1 MLALTSRRLRRT
13 AQRVF
18 GWQRL
23 RPAQLDAMKGVM
35 KGRDVLAVMPTG
47 AGKSAVYQVPAVL
60 LGGPVV
66 VVSPLIALQRD
77 QMQSLLD
84 SGGLR
89 AAAINSAQK
98 RSDNETAWARIS
110 ASSVDVV
117 FLAPE
122 QLAKPDVA
130 ERLAAV
136 RPRLLVVDE
145 AHCVSS
151 WGHDFR
157 PDYLRLRH
165 ARERLGNPPVLAL
178 TANAAAPVRRD
189 IAERLGMTDPLEV
202 VSGFDRP
209 NIHLDVT
216 AFQEEAAK
224 ERFVVERAAVEEKP
238 GIVYA
243 ATRRAADKYAKEL
256 AELGLAAASYHAGRP
271 AAERGETQDR
281 FRDGEL
287 DVVVA
292 TSAFG
297 MGIDKADVRFVL
309 HASVPGSLD
318 AYYQEIGRAGRDG
331 APARA
336 ILAYR
341 SKDLG
346 LQRYF
351 AAGSPDADA
360 LRRVAERLRAEGA
373 AMGATRLREACDLSA
388 TGLSAVLNLLEETG
402 AVTTGR
408 NGTRWTGLT
417 DDEKGG
423 TPAGTAKSTAE
434 DDVEAVVQRALAV
447 DATHRK
453 LEQSRVDMMRGY
465 AETSDCRRR
474 FLLGYFGETVPVPCG
489 ACGNCSGPAPG
500 AGHDLREERGGA
512 GRRRSRG
519 EGRTTAAGVPADTR
533 RSARLRLRGG
543 AAPRSAAD
551 GPGTG
556 ASSAGRPAAT
566 AAPAHPYLPGVR
578 VRHGQ
583 WGEGEV
589 MSEGDGK
596 VTVLFSTVGYRTL
609 SLAVVTDRHLLDTM
623 P

>member
-1 MLALTSRRLRRT
+1 MLALTSRRLRGT
-13 AQRVF
+13 ARRVF
-18 GWQRL
+18 GWQQL
-23 RPAQLDAMKGVM
+23 RPAQLSAMRAVM

-77 QMQSLLD
+77 QMQSLLG
-84 SGGLR
+84 SGVLR
-89 AAAINSAQK
+89 TAAINSAQR

-122 QLAKPDVA
+122 QLAKPDVTD
-130 ERLAAV
+130 RLAAV

-189 IAERLGMTDPLEV
+189 IAERLAMTDPVEIV
-202 VSGFDRP
+202 AGFDRP

-216 AFQEEAAK
+216 AFQDAAAK
-224 ERFVVERAAVEEKP
+224 ERFVLERTAVEEKP
-238 GIVYA
+238 GILYA
-243 ATRRAADKYAKEL
+243 GTRKAADSYAEQL
-256 AELGLAAASYHAGRP
+256 SDLGLAAASYHAGLS
-271 AAERGETQDR
+271 AAERRQAQDR
-281 FRDGEL
+281 FSSGEL

-297 MGIDKADVRFVL
+297 MGIDKANVRFVL

-341 SKDLG
+341 TQDLG
-346 LQRYF
+346 LQRFF
-351 AAGSPDADA
+351 ATGAPDADA
-360 LRRVAERLRAEGA
+360 LRRVAELLRGEAAAVSATRLRAECEL
-373 AMGATRLREACDLSA
+373 GATA
-388 TGLSAVLNLLEETG
+388 LSAVLNLLEETG
-402 AVTTGR
+402 AVRTGR
-408 NGTRWTGLT
+408 DGSRFIGVVGA
-417 DDEKGG
+417 DGASAD
-423 TPAGTAKSTAE
+423 
-434 DDVEAVVQRALAV
+434 DDVDAVVRSALAV
-447 DATHRK
+447 HATHLK
-453 LEQSRVDMMRGY
+453 LERSRVDMMRGY
-465 AETSDCRRR
+465 AETTDCRRR
-474 FLLGYFGETVPVPCG
+474 FLLGYFGDSGPVPCG
-489 ACGNCSGPAPG
+489 ACDNCTGPVTKPHTSG
-500 AGHDLREERGGA
+500 LRRV
-512 GRRRSRG
+512 RS
-519 EGRTTAAGVPADTR
+519 VN
-533 RSARLRLRGG
+533 
-543 AAPRSAAD
+543 
-551 GPGTG
+551 
-556 ASSAGRPAAT
+556 AGRPDKAAVRPRWWPRAGARSDAT
-566 AAPAHPYLPGVR
+566 AGAVRAAETVARPATDDHAYLPGVR
-578 VRHGQ
+578 VSHDQ
-583 WGEGEV
+583 WGRGEV

-596 VTVLFSTVGYRTL
+596 LTILFESVGYRTL
-609 SLAVVTDRHLLDTM
+609 SLAVVTDKQLLVALPDA
-623 P
+623 PR

>member
-1 MLALTSRRLRRT
+1 MFALTSRRLRGT
-13 AQRVF
+13 ARRVF
-18 GWQRL
+18 GWQHL
-23 RPAQLDAMKGVM
+23 RPAQLSAMKAVM

-77 QMQSLLD
+77 QMQSLLG
-84 SGGLR
+84 SGALR
-89 AAAINSAQK
+89 TAAINSAQR

-122 QLAKPDVA
+122 QLAKPDVTD
-130 ERLAAV
+130 RLAAV

-189 IAERLGMTDPLEV
+189 IAERLGMNDPVEIV
-202 VSGFDRP
+202 AGFDRP
-209 NIHLDVT
+209 NIRLDVS
-216 AFQEEAAK
+216 AFQDAAAK
-224 ERFVVERAAVEEKP
+224 ERFVLERTAVEEKP
-238 GIVYA
+238 GILYA
-243 ATRRAADKYAKEL
+243 GTRKAADSYAEQL
-256 AELGLAAASYHAGRP
+256 SDLGLSAASYHAGLS
-271 AAERGETQDR
+271 AAERRRAQDR
-281 FRDGEL
+281 FSSGEL

-297 MGIDKADVRFVL
+297 MGIDKANVRFVL

-341 SKDLG
+341 PQDLG
-346 LQRYF
+346 LQRFF
-351 AAGSPDADA
+351 AAGAPDADA
-360 LRRVAERLRAEGA
+360 LRRVAELLRGEAAAVSATRLRAECEL
-373 AMGATRLREACDLSA
+373 GATA
-388 TGLSAVLNLLEETG
+388 LSAVLNLLEETG
-402 AVTTGR
+402 AVRTGR
-408 NGTRWTGLT
+408 DGSRFIGASA
-417 DDEKGG
+417 D
-423 TPAGTAKSTAE
+423 
-434 DDVEAVVQRALAV
+434 DDVDAVVQSALAV
-447 DATHRK
+447 HATHLK

-465 AETSDCRRR
+465 AETTDCRRR
-474 FLLGYFGETVPVPCG
+474 FLLGYFGDSVPVPCG
-489 ACGNCSGPAPG
+489 ACDNCTGPV
-500 AGHDLREERGGA
+500 
-512 GRRRSRG
+512 
-519 EGRTTAAGVPADTR
+519 TKPA
-533 RSARLRLRGG
+533 SRLRRERSG
-543 AAPRSAAD
+543 A
-551 GPGTG
+551 
-556 ASSAGRPAAT
+556 AGRPDKAT
-566 AAPAHPYLPGVR
+566 ARQRRWTRAGARPDATAGAVRAAETVARPATDDHAYLPGVR
-578 VRHGQ
+578 VTHDQ
-583 WGEGEV
+583 WGRGEV

-596 VTVLFSTVGYRTL
+596 ITILFESVGYRTL
-609 SLAVVTDRHLLDTM
+609 SLAVVTDKQLLVALPDA
-623 P
+623 PR

>member
-1 MLALTSRRLRRT
+1 MFALTSRRLRGT
-13 AQRVF
+13 ARRVF
-18 GWQRL
+18 GWQHL
-23 RPAQLDAMKGVM
+23 RPAQLSAMKAVM
-35 KGRDVLAVMPTG
+35 KGCDVLAVMPTG

-77 QMQSLLD
+77 QMQSLLG
-84 SGGLR
+84 SGVLR
-89 AAAINSAQK
+89 TAAVNSAQRK
-98 RSDNETAWARIS
+98 SDNETSWARIS

-122 QLAKPDVA
+122 QLAKPEVTD
-130 ERLAAV
+130 RLAAV

-189 IAERLGMTDPLEV
+189 IAERLGMNEPVEIV
-202 VSGFDRP
+202 AGFDRP
-209 NIHLDVT
+209 NIRLEVA
-216 AFQEEAAK
+216 AFQDAAAK

-238 GIVYA
+238 GILYA
-243 ATRRAADKYAKEL
+243 GTRKAADNYAEQL
-256 AELGLAAASYHAGRP
+256 SELGLAAASYHAGLS
-271 AAERGETQDR
+271 AAERQEAQDR
-281 FRDGEL
+281 FSSGEL

-341 SKDLG
+341 SQDLG
-346 LQRYF
+346 LQRFF
-351 AAGSPDADA
+351 ATGAPDADA
-360 LRRVAERLRAEGA
+360 LRRVAEFLRGEGDAVSATRLRAECGI
-373 AMGATRLREACDLSA
+373 GATA
-388 TGLSAVLNLLEETG
+388 LSAVLNLLEETG
-402 AVTTGR
+402 AVRTGR
-408 NGTRWTGLT
+408 KGSRYVGT
-417 DDEKGG
+417 DD
-423 TPAGTAKSTAE
+423 
-434 DDVEAVVQRALAV
+434 DVDAVVRSALAV
-447 DATHRK
+447 HATHVK
-453 LEQSRVDMMRGY
+453 LERSRVDMMRGY
-465 AETSDCRRR
+465 AEATDCRRR
-474 FLLGYFGETVPVPCG
+474 FLLGYFGDAGPVPCG
-489 ACGNCSGPAPG
+489 GCDNCTGPAP
-500 AGHDLREERGGA
+500 E
-512 GRRRSRG
+512 
-519 EGRTTAAGVPADTR
+519 
-533 RSARLRLRGG
+533 RSA
-543 AAPRSAAD
+543 D
-551 GPGTG
+551 
-556 ASSAGRPAAT
+556 AGRPGK
-566 AAPAHPYLPGVR
+566 APARQRRWTRTGGRPATPAEAVRPTKPDAPDHAYLPGVR
-578 VRHGQ
+578 VSHDQ

-596 VTVLFSTVGYRTL
+596 ITILFESVGYRTL
-609 SLAVVTDRHLLDTM
+609 SLAVVTDKQLLVAL

>member
-1 MLALTSRRLRRT
+1 MLTLTSRRLRGT
-13 AQRVF
+13 ARRVF
-18 GWQRL
+18 GWQHL
-23 RPAQLDAMKGVM
+23 RPAQLSAMKAVM

-77 QMQSLLD
+77 QMQSLLG
-84 SGGLR
+84 SGALR
-89 AAAINSAQK
+89 TAAVNSAQRK
-98 RSDNETAWARIS
+98 SDNETSWARIS

-122 QLAKPDVA
+122 QLAKPDVTD
-130 ERLAAV
+130 RLAAV

-189 IAERLGMTDPLEV
+189 IAERLGMTDPVEIV
-202 VSGFDRP
+202 AGFDRP
-209 NIHLDVT
+209 NIRLEVS
-216 AFQEEAAK
+216 AFQDAAAK

-238 GIVYA
+238 GILYA
-243 ATRRAADKYAKEL
+243 GTRKAADSYAEQL
-256 AELGLAAASYHAGRP
+256 SDLGLAAASYHAGLS
-271 AAERGETQDR
+271 AAERRQAQDR
-281 FRDGEL
+281 FSSGEL

-297 MGIDKADVRFVL
+297 MGIDKANVRFVL

-341 SKDLG
+341 TQDLG
-346 LQRYF
+346 LQRFF
-351 AAGSPDADA
+351 AAGAPDADA
-360 LRRVAERLRAEGA
+360 LRRVTERLRGDEGA
-373 AMGATRLREACDLSA
+373 VSATRLRADCELGA
-388 TGLSAVLNLLEETG
+388 TALSAVLNLLEEAGAVRTGRDGSRFTG
-402 AVTTGR
+402 ADGA
-408 NGTRWTGLT
+408 
-417 DDEKGG
+417 DAD
-423 TPAGTAKSTAE
+423 
-434 DDVEAVVQRALAV
+434 DDVDAIVQSALAV
-447 DATHRK
+447 HATHRK
-453 LEQSRVDMMRGY
+453 LEQSRIDMMRGY
-465 AETSDCRRR
+465 SETTDCRRQ
-474 FLLGYFGETVPVPCG
+474 FLLGYFGDSAPVPCG
-489 ACGNCSGPAPG
+489 ACDNCTDPATKPARGPKRERSGD
-500 AGHDLREERGGA
+500 AGQPPKA
-512 GRRRSRG
+512 AARRRRWTRTGARADASAG
-519 EGRTTAAGVPADTR
+519 AVRTTESVAGPTTDNHT
-533 RSARLRLRGG
+533 
-543 AAPRSAAD
+543 
-551 GPGTG
+551 
-556 ASSAGRPAAT
+556 
-566 AAPAHPYLPGVR
+566 YLPGVR
-578 VRHGQ
+578 VSHDQ

-596 VTVLFSTVGYRTL
+596 LTILFESVGYRTL
-609 SLAVVTDRHLLDTM
+609 SLAVVTDRQLLVALPDT
-623 P
+623 PR

>member
-1 MLALTSRRLRRT
+1 MLALTSRRLRGIAR
-13 AQRVF
+13 RVF
-18 GWQRL
+18 GWQQL
-23 RPAQLDAMKGVM
+23 RPAQLTAMKAVM

-77 QMQSLLD
+77 QMQSLLG
-84 SGGLR
+84 SGALR
-89 AAAINSAQK
+89 AAVINSAQR
-98 RSDNETAWARIS
+98 RSDNETEWARIS

-122 QLAKPDVA
+122 QLAKPDVTD
-130 ERLAAV
+130 RLGAV

-189 IAERLGMTDPLEV
+189 IAERLGMDDPVEIV
-202 VSGFDRP
+202 AGFDRP

-216 AFQEEAAK
+216 TFQDAAAK

-243 ATRRAADKYAKEL
+243 GTRRAADSYAEQL
-256 AELGLAAASYHAGRP
+256 SDLGLSAASYHAGRS
-271 AAERGETQDR
+271 ATERSRTQDR
-281 FRDGEL
+281 FSSGEL

-297 MGIDKADVRFVL
+297 MGIDKANVRFVL

-341 SKDLG
+341 PQDLG
-346 LQRYF
+346 LQRFF
-351 AAGSPDADA
+351 AAGAPDADA
-360 LRRVAERLRAEGA
+360 LRRVVERLRAEKGA
-373 AMGATRLREACDLSA
+373 VGATRLRADCALGPTA
-388 TGLSAVLNLLEETG
+388 LSAVLNLLEEAGAVRTGRDGSRFTG
-402 AVTTGR
+402 ATGAD
-408 NGTRWTGLT
+408 GASA
-417 DDEKGG
+417 DDEVD
-423 TPAGTAKSTAE
+423 A
-434 DDVEAVVQRALAV
+434 AVQSALAV
-447 DATHRK
+447 HATHRK

-465 AETSDCRRR
+465 AETTDCRRR
-474 FLLGYFGETVPVPCG
+474 FLLGYFGESVPVPCG
-489 ACGNCSGPAPG
+489 ACGICAGPAAEPATG
-500 AGHDLREERGGA
+500 PRRERSEEA
-512 GRRRSRG
+512 GRPHKAATRRRRWTRARG
-519 EGRTTAAGVPADTR
+519 EGPAAAVR
-533 RSARLRLRGG
+533 
-543 AAPRSAAD
+543 AAETVA
-551 GPGTG
+551 
-556 ASSAGRPAAT
+556 RPAADD
-566 AAPAHPYLPGVR
+566 HPYLPGVS
-578 VRHGQ
+578 VRHDRWGQ
-583 WGEGEV
+583 GEV

-596 VTVLFSTVGYRTL
+596 LTILFESVGYRTL
-609 SLAVVTDRHLLDTM
+609 SLAVVTDKRLLAPVPDSLH
-623 P
+623 

>member
-1 MLALTSRRLRRT
+1 MFARTSRRLRGT
-13 AQRVF
+13 ARRVF
-18 GWQRL
+18 GWQHL
-23 RPAQLDAMKGVM
+23 RPAQLAAMKAVM

-77 QMQSLLD
+77 QMQSLLG
-84 SGGLR
+84 SGALR
-89 AAAINSAQK
+89 TAAINSAQ
-98 RSDNETAWARIS
+98 RQSDNETAWARIS

-122 QLAKPDVA
+122 QLAKPDVTD
-130 ERLAAV
+130 RLAAV

-189 IAERLGMTDPLEV
+189 IAERLGMDDPVEIV
-202 VSGFDRP
+202 AGFDRP
-209 NIHLDVT
+209 NIHLDVST
-216 AFQEEAAK
+216 FQDGAAK

-243 ATRRAADKYAKEL
+243 GTRRAADSYAAQL
-256 AELGLAAASYHAGRP
+256 SGLGLSAASYHAGRS
-271 AAERGETQDR
+271 AAERGRTQDR
-281 FRDGEL
+281 FSSGEL

-297 MGIDKADVRFVL
+297 MGIDKANVRFVI

-341 SKDLG
+341 PQDLG
-346 LQRYF
+346 LQRFF
-351 AAGSPDADA
+351 AAGAPDADA
-360 LRRVAERLRAEGA
+360 VRRVAKRLRGEEGA
-373 AMGATRLREACDLSA
+373 VGATRLRADCELGA
-388 TGLSAVLNLLEETG
+388 TALSAVLNLLEEAGAVRTGRDGSRFTG
-402 AVTTGR
+402 A
-408 NGTRWTGLT
+408 
-417 DDEKGG
+417 
-423 TPAGTAKSTAE
+423 AGASAD
-434 DDVEAVVQRALAV
+434 DDVDAAVQSALAV
-447 DATHRK
+447 HATHRK

-465 AETSDCRRR
+465 SETTDCRRR
-474 FLLGYFGETVPVPCG
+474 FLLGYFGESVPVPCG
-489 ACGNCSGPAPG
+489 ACGNCTATVAKPASGPRRQRSGDGRPYKAVTRQRRWIRAG
-500 AGHDLREERGGA
+500 ARAGASAGA
-512 GRRRSRG
+512 GRAA
-519 EGRTTAAGVPADTR
+519 ETTARSTADDH
-533 RSARLRLRGG
+533 A
-543 AAPRSAAD
+543 
-551 GPGTG
+551 
-556 ASSAGRPAAT
+556 
-566 AAPAHPYLPGVR
+566 YLPGVR
-578 VRHGQ
+578 VRHDQ
-583 WGEGEV
+583 WGRGEV

-596 VTVLFSTVGYRTL
+596 ITILFESVGYRTL
-609 SLAVVTDRHLLDTM
+609 SLAVVTDRQLLATLPDS
-623 P
+623 PR

>member
-1 MLALTSRRLRRT
+1 MFALTSRRLRGIAR
-13 AQRVF
+13 RVF
-18 GWQRL
+18 GWQQL
-23 RPAQLDAMKGVM
+23 RPAQLSAMRAVM

-77 QMQSLLD
+77 QMQSLLG
-84 SGGLR
+84 SGALR
-89 AAAINSAQK
+89 AAAINSAQR

-122 QLAKPDVA
+122 QLAKPDVTD
-130 ERLAAV
+130 RLAAV

-189 IAERLGMTDPLEV
+189 IAERLGMNDPVEIV
-202 VSGFDRP
+202 AGFDRP
-209 NIHLDVT
+209 NIHLDVST
-216 AFQEEAAK
+216 FQDGAAK

-243 ATRRAADKYAKEL
+243 GTRRAADSI
-256 AELGLAAASYHAGRP
+256 AEQLSDLGLSAASYHAGRP
-271 AAERGETQDR
+271 AAERGRTQDR
-281 FRDGEL
+281 FSSGEI

-297 MGIDKADVRFVL
+297 MGIDKANVRFVL

-341 SKDLG
+341 PQDLG
-346 LQRYF
+346 LQRFF
-351 AAGSPDADA
+351 AAGAPDADA
-360 LRRVAERLRAEGA
+360 LRRVAGRLRGEEGA
-373 AMGATRLREACDLSA
+373 VGATRLRADCDLGA
-388 TGLSAVLNLLEETG
+388 TALSAVLNLLEEAGAVRTGRDGSRFTG
-402 AVTTGR
+402 A
-408 NGTRWTGLT
+408 
-417 DDEKGG
+417 
-423 TPAGTAKSTAE
+423 AGTVGASAD
-434 DDVEAVVQRALAV
+434 DDVDAAVQSALAV
-447 DATHRK
+447 HATHRK

-465 AETSDCRRR
+465 AETTDCRRR
-474 FLLGYFGETVPVPCG
+474 FLLGYFGESVPVPCG
-489 ACGNCSGPAPG
+489 ACGNCTGPVAEFAAWPR
-500 AGHDLREERGGA
+500 RE
-512 GRRRSRG
+512 RS
-519 EGRTTAAGVPADTR
+519 ET
-533 RSARLRLRGG
+533 
-543 AAPRSAAD
+543 
-551 GPGTG
+551 
-556 ASSAGRPAAT
+556 AGRPDKAAT
-566 AAPAHPYLPGVR
+566 RQRRWSRAGARAGGSAGAVRAVETVARPAADDHPYLPGVL
-578 VRHGQ
+578 VRHDRWGQ
-583 WGEGEV
+583 GEV

-596 VTVLFSTVGYRTL
+596 ITILFESVGYRTL
-609 SLAVVTDRHLLDTM
+609 SLAVVTDKQLLAAL
-623 P
+623 PESPR

>member
-1 MLALTSRRLRRT
+1 MFALTSRRLRGT
-13 AQRVF
+13 ARRVF
-18 GWQRL
+18 GWQHL
-23 RPAQLDAMKGVM
+23 RPAQLSAMKAVM
-35 KGRDVLAVMPTG
+35 KGHDVLAVMPTG

-77 QMQSLLD
+77 QMQSLLG
-84 SGGLR
+84 SGVLR
-89 AAAINSAQK
+89 TAAVNSAQRK
-98 RSDNETAWARIS
+98 SDNESSWARIS

-122 QLAKPDVA
+122 QLAKPEVTD
-130 ERLAAV
+130 RLAAV

-189 IAERLGMTDPLEV
+189 IAERLGMNDPVEIV
-202 VSGFDRP
+202 AGFDRP
-209 NIHLDVT
+209 NIRLEVA
-216 AFQEEAAK
+216 AFQDAAAK

-238 GIVYA
+238 GILYA
-243 ATRRAADKYAKEL
+243 GTRKAADNYAEQL
-256 AELGLAAASYHAGRP
+256 SELGLAAASYHAGLS
-271 AAERGETQDR
+271 AAERQEAQDR
-281 FRDGEL
+281 FSSGEL

-341 SKDLG
+341 SQDLG
-346 LQRYF
+346 LQRFF
-351 AAGSPDADA
+351 ATGAPDADA
-360 LRRVAERLRAEGA
+360 LRRVAEFLRGEGDAVSATRLRAECGI
-373 AMGATRLREACDLSA
+373 GATA
-388 TGLSAVLNLLEETG
+388 LSAVLNLLEETG
-402 AVTTGR
+402 AVRTGR
-408 NGTRWTGLT
+408 KGSRYVGT
-417 DDEKGG
+417 DD
-423 TPAGTAKSTAE
+423 
-434 DDVEAVVQRALAV
+434 DVDAVVRSALAV
-447 DATHRK
+447 HATHVK
-453 LEQSRVDMMRGY
+453 LERSRVDMMRGY
-465 AETSDCRRR
+465 AEATDCRRR
-474 FLLGYFGETVPVPCG
+474 FLLGYFGDAGPVPCG
-489 ACGNCSGPAPG
+489 GCDNCTGPAP
-500 AGHDLREERGGA
+500 ERPGDTDRPDKA
-512 GRRRSRG
+512 PARQRRW
-519 EGRTTAAGVPADTR
+519 TR
-533 RSARLRLRGG
+533 
-543 AAPRSAAD
+543 
-551 GPGTG
+551 TG
-556 ASSAGRPAAT
+556 ARAATPAEAVRPAKPD
-566 AAPAHPYLPGVR
+566 APDHAYLPGVR
-578 VRHGQ
+578 VSHDQ

-596 VTVLFSTVGYRTL
+596 ITILFESVGYRTL
-609 SLAVVTDRHLLDTM
+609 SLAVVTDKQLLVAL

>member
-1 MLALTSRRLRRT
+1 MFALTSRRLRGT
-13 AQRVF
+13 ARRVF
-18 GWQRL
+18 GWQHL
-23 RPAQLDAMKGVM
+23 RPAQLSAMKAVM

-77 QMQSLLD
+77 QMQSLLG
-84 SGGLR
+84 SGALR
-89 AAAINSAQK
+89 TAAINSAQR

-122 QLAKPDVA
+122 QLAKTDVTD
-130 ERLAAV
+130 RLAAV

-189 IAERLGMTDPLEV
+189 IAERLGMNDPVEIV
-202 VSGFDRP
+202 AGFDRP
-209 NIHLDVT
+209 NIHLDVRT
-216 AFQEEAAK
+216 FQDAAAK
-224 ERFVVERAAVEEKP
+224 ERFVVERTAVEEKP
-238 GIVYA
+238 GILYA
-243 ATRRAADKYAKEL
+243 GTRKTADSYAEQL
-256 AELGLAAASYHAGRP
+256 SDLGLAAASYHAGLS
-271 AAERGETQDR
+271 AAERRQAQDR
-281 FRDGEL
+281 FSSGEL

-297 MGIDKADVRFVL
+297 MGIDKANVRFVL

-341 SKDLG
+341 PQDLG
-346 LQRYF
+346 LQRFF
-351 AAGSPDADA
+351 AAGAPDADA
-360 LRRVAERLRAEGA
+360 LRRVAERLRGDAGA
-373 AMGATRLREACDLSA
+373 VSATRLRADCELGA
-388 TGLSAVLNLLEETG
+388 TALSAVLNLLEEAG
-402 AVTTGR
+402 AVRTGR
-408 NGTRWTGLT
+408 DGSRFIGASA
-417 DDEKGG
+417 D
-423 TPAGTAKSTAE
+423 
-434 DDVEAVVQRALAV
+434 DDVDAVVQSALAV
-447 DATHRK
+447 HATHLK

-465 AETSDCRRR
+465 AETTDCRRR
-474 FLLGYFGETVPVPCG
+474 FLLGYFGDSVPVPCG
-489 ACGNCSGPAPG
+489 ACDNCTGPVTKPASG
-500 AGHDLREERGGA
+500 LRRER
-512 GRRRSRG
+512 SG
-519 EGRTTAAGVPADTR
+519 EGGRPNKATARQRRWTRAGA
-533 RSARLRLRGG
+533 RSNVT
-543 AAPRSAAD
+543 
-551 GPGTG
+551 TG
-556 ASSAGRPAAT
+556 AVRAAEPVASRAT
-566 AAPAHPYLPGVR
+566 DDHAYLPGVR
-578 VRHGQ
+578 VSHGQ
-583 WGEGEV
+583 WGQGEV

-596 VTVLFSTVGYRTL
+596 ITILFESVGYRTL
-609 SLAVVTDRHLLDTM
+609 SLAVVTDKQLLVALPDT
-623 P
+623 PR

>member
-1 MLALTSRRLRRT
+1 MFALTSRRLRGVAR
-13 AQRVF
+13 RVF
-18 GWQRL
+18 GWQQL
-23 RPAQLDAMKGVM
+23 RPAQLAAMKAVM

-77 QMQSLLD
+77 QMQSLLG
-84 SGGLR
+84 SGALR
-89 AAAINSAQK
+89 AAAINSAQR

-122 QLAKPDVA
+122 QLAKPDVTD
-130 ERLAAV
+130 RLAAV

-189 IAERLGMTDPLEV
+189 IAERLGMNDPVETV
-202 VSGFDRP
+202 AGFDRP
-209 NIHLDVT
+209 NIHLDVST
-216 AFQEEAAK
+216 FQDGAAK

-243 ATRRAADKYAKEL
+243 GTRRAADSYAEQL
-256 AELGLAAASYHAGRP
+256 SDLGLSAASYHAGRS
-271 AAERGETQDR
+271 AAERGRTQDR
-281 FRDGEL
+281 FSSGEL

-297 MGIDKADVRFVL
+297 MGIDKANVRFVL

-341 SKDLG
+341 PQDLG
-346 LQRYF
+346 LQRFF
-351 AAGSPDADA
+351 AAGAPDADA
-360 LRRVAERLRAEGA
+360 LRRVAERLRGEEGA
-373 AMGATRLREACDLSA
+373 VGATRLRADCGLGA
-388 TGLSAVLNLLEETG
+388 TALSAVLNLLEEAGAVRGGRDGSRFTG
-402 AVTTGR
+402 A
-408 NGTRWTGLT
+408 
-417 DDEKGG
+417 
-423 TPAGTAKSTAE
+423 AGTDGASAE
-434 DDVEAVVQRALAV
+434 DDVDAAVQSALAV
-447 DATHRK
+447 HATHRK

-465 AETSDCRRR
+465 AETTDCRRR
-474 FLLGYFGETVPVPCG
+474 FLLGYFGESVPVPCG
-489 ACGNCSGPAPG
+489 ACGTCTGPVAGPATG
-500 AGHDLREERGGA
+500 RLRRERSEDA
-512 GRRRSRG
+512 GRPYGAVARRRRWSR
-519 EGRTTAAGVPADTR
+519 AGAR
-533 RSARLRLRGG
+533 AGASAG
-543 AAPRSAAD
+543 AVRAPEAVAPSAAD
-551 GPGTG
+551 G
-556 ASSAGRPAAT
+556 
-566 AAPAHPYLPGVR
+566 HPYLPGVG
-578 VRHGQ
+578 VRHDQ
-583 WGEGEV
+583 WGQGEV
-589 MSEGDGK
+589 MSEGDGRI
-596 VTVLFSTVGYRTL
+596 TVLFESVGYRTL
-609 SLAVVTDRHLLDTM
+609 SLAVVTDKQLLATLPDA
-623 P
+623 PR

>member
-1 MLALTSRRLRRT
+1 MFALTSRRLRGT
-13 AQRVF
+13 ARRVF
-18 GWQRL
+18 GWQHL
-23 RPAQLDAMKGVM
+23 RPAQLSAMKAVM
-35 KGRDVLAVMPTG
+35 KGHDVLAVMPTG

-77 QMQSLLD
+77 QMQSLLG
-84 SGGLR
+84 SGALR
-89 AAAINSAQK
+89 TAAVNSAQRK
-98 RSDNETAWARIS
+98 SDNESSWARIS

-122 QLAKPDVA
+122 QLAKPEVTD
-130 ERLAAV
+130 RLAAV

-189 IAERLGMTDPLEV
+189 IAERLGMNDPVEIV
-202 VSGFDRP
+202 AGFDRP
-209 NIHLDVT
+209 NIRLEVA
-216 AFQEEAAK
+216 AFQDAAAK

-238 GIVYA
+238 GILYA
-243 ATRRAADKYAKEL
+243 GTRKAADNYAEQL
-256 AELGLAAASYHAGRP
+256 SELGLAAASYHAGLS
-271 AAERGETQDR
+271 AAERQEAQDR
-281 FRDGEL
+281 FSSGEL

-341 SKDLG
+341 SQDLG
-346 LQRYF
+346 LQRFF
-351 AAGSPDADA
+351 ATGAPDADA
-360 LRRVAERLRAEGA
+360 LRRVAEFLRGEGDAVSATRLRAECGI
-373 AMGATRLREACDLSA
+373 GATA
-388 TGLSAVLNLLEETG
+388 LSAVLNLLEETG
-402 AVTTGR
+402 AVRTGR
-408 NGTRWTGLT
+408 KGSRYVGT
-417 DDEKGG
+417 DD
-423 TPAGTAKSTAE
+423 
-434 DDVEAVVQRALAV
+434 DVDAVVRSALAV
-447 DATHRK
+447 HATHVK
-453 LEQSRVDMMRGY
+453 LERSRVDMMRGY
-465 AETSDCRRR
+465 AEATDCRRR
-474 FLLGYFGETVPVPCG
+474 FLLGYFGDAGPVPCG
-489 ACGNCSGPAPG
+489 GCDNCTGPVPERPGDTDRPDKAP
-500 AGHDLREERGGA
+500 ARQ
-512 GRRRSRG
+512 RRW
-519 EGRTTAAGVPADTR
+519 TR
-533 RSARLRLRGG
+533 
-543 AAPRSAAD
+543 
-551 GPGTG
+551 TG
-556 ASSAGRPAAT
+556 ARAATPAEAVRPAKPD
-566 AAPAHPYLPGVR
+566 APDHAYLPGVR
-578 VRHGQ
+578 VSHDQ

-596 VTVLFSTVGYRTL
+596 ITILFESVGYRTL
-609 SLAVVTDRHLLDTM
+609 SLAVVTNKQLLVAL

>member
-1 MLALTSRRLRRT
+1 MLALTSRRLRGT
-13 AQRVF
+13 ARRVF
-18 GWQRL
+18 GWQQL
-23 RPAQLDAMKGVM
+23 RPAQLSAMKAVM

-77 QMQSLLD
+77 QMQSLLG
-84 SGGLR
+84 SGALR
-89 AAAINSAQK
+89 AAAINSAQR

-122 QLAKPDVA
+122 QLAKPEVTD
-130 ERLAAV
+130 RLAAV
-136 RPRLLVVDE
+136 RPKLLVVDE

-157 PDYLRLRH
+157 PDYLRLRQ

-189 IAERLGMTDPLEV
+189 IAERLGMHDPVETV
-202 VSGFDRP
+202 AGFDRP
-209 NIHLDVT
+209 NIDLDVST
-216 AFQEEAAK
+216 FQDAAAK

-243 ATRRAADKYAKEL
+243 GTRRAADSYAEQL
-256 AELGLAAASYHAGRP
+256 SDLGLSAESYHAGRS
-271 AAERGETQDR
+271 AAERERIHDR
-281 FRDGEL
+281 FSSGEL
-287 DVVVA
+287 DLVVA

-341 SKDLG
+341 PQDLG
-346 LQRYF
+346 LQRFF
-351 AAGSPDADA
+351 AAGAPDADA
-360 LRRVAERLRAEGA
+360 LRRVAQRLRDEEGPV
-373 AMGATRLREACDLSA
+373 GATRLRADCDLGA
-388 TGLSAVLNLLEETG
+388 TALSAVLNLLEEAG
-402 AVTTGR
+402 AVRTGR
-408 NGTRWTGLT
+408 NGSRFTGAVRT
-417 DDEKGG
+417 DGASADDEIDA
-423 TPAGTAKSTAE
+423 TVRS
-434 DDVEAVVQRALAV
+434 ALAV
-447 DATHRK
+447 HATHRK

-465 AETSDCRRR
+465 AETTDCRRR
-474 FLLGYFGETVPVPCG
+474 FLLGYFGESVPVPCG
-489 ACGNCSGPAPG
+489 ACGNCRGPVSEFAAGPG
-500 AGHDLREERGGA
+500 RERSRTA
-512 GRRRSRG
+512 GRPHKAAARQPRWTRAG
-519 EGRTTAAGVPADTR
+519 ARADAMAAAGRTTQTVA
-533 RSARLRLRGG
+533 
-543 AAPRSAAD
+543 
-551 GPGTG
+551 
-556 ASSAGRPAAT
+556 RPAA
-566 AAPAHPYLPGVR
+566 ADHAYLPGVR
-578 VRHGQ
+578 VRHDR

-596 VTVLFSTVGYRTL
+596 ITVLFESVGYRTL
-609 SLAVVTDRHLLDTM
+609 SLAVVTDKQLLAALPDS
-623 P
+623 PP

>member
-1 MLALTSRRLRRT
+1 MFALTARRLRGT
-13 AQRVF
+13 ARRVF
-18 GWQRL
+18 GWQHL
-23 RPAQLDAMKGVM
+23 RPAQLSAMKAVM

-77 QMQSLLD
+77 QMQSLLG
-84 SGGLR
+84 SGALR
-89 AAAINSAQK
+89 TAAVNSAQRK
-98 RSDNETAWARIS
+98 SDNETAWARIS

-122 QLAKPDVA
+122 QLAKPDVTD
-130 ERLAAV
+130 RLAAV

-189 IAERLGMTDPLEV
+189 IAERLGMHDPVEIV
-202 VSGFDRP
+202 AGFDRP
-209 NIHLDVT
+209 NIRLEVSS
-216 AFQEEAAK
+216 FQDAAAK

-238 GIVYA
+238 GILYA
-243 ATRRAADKYAKEL
+243 GTRKAADSYAEQL
-256 AELGLAAASYHAGRP
+256 SDLGLAAASYHAGLS
-271 AAERGETQDR
+271 AAERRAAQDR
-281 FRDGEL
+281 FSSGEL

-341 SKDLG
+341 PQDLG
-346 LQRYF
+346 LQRFF
-351 AAGSPDADA
+351 ATGAPDAEA
-360 LRRVAERLRAEGA
+360 LRRVAEHLRGEGAAVSATRLRAECEL
-373 AMGATRLREACDLSA
+373 GATA
-388 TGLSAVLNLLEETG
+388 LSAVLNLLEETG
-402 AVTTGR
+402 AVRTGR
-408 NGTRWTGLT
+408 DGSQYVGT
-417 DDEKGG
+417 DD
-423 TPAGTAKSTAE
+423 
-434 DDVEAVVQRALAV
+434 DVDAVVRSALDAH
-447 DATHRK
+447 ATHVK
-453 LEQSRVDMMRGY
+453 LERSRVDMMRGY
-465 AETSDCRRR
+465 AEATDCRRR
-474 FLLGYFGETVPVPCG
+474 FLLGYFGDAGPVPCG
-489 ACGNCSGPAPG
+489 GCDNCTGPVNAPASGPGRERSKDTGRPG
-500 AGHDLREERGGA
+500 KATARQRRWARTGA
-512 GRRRSRG
+512 RPT
-519 EGRTTAAGVPADTR
+519 TTA
-533 RSARLRLRGG
+533 G
-543 AAPRSAAD
+543 AVRTAEPDAPDHA
-551 GPGTG
+551 
-556 ASSAGRPAAT
+556 
-566 AAPAHPYLPGVR
+566 YLPGVR
-578 VRHGQ
+578 VRHDQ
-583 WGEGEV
+583 WGQGEV

-596 VTVLFSTVGYRTL
+596 ITILFESVGYRTL
-609 SLAVVTDRHLLDTM
+609 SLAVVTDKQLLVAL

>member
-1 MLALTSRRLRRT
+1 MFVLTSRRLRGVAR
-13 AQRVF
+13 RVF

-23 RPAQLDAMKGVM
+23 RPAQLSAMKAVM

-77 QMQSLLD
+77 QMQSLLG
-84 SGGLR
+84 SGALR
-89 AAAINSAQK
+89 AAAINSAQR

-122 QLAKPDVA
+122 QLAKPDVTD
-130 ERLAAV
+130 RLAAV

-189 IAERLGMTDPLEV
+189 IAERLGMNDPVEIV
-202 VSGFDRP
+202 AGFDRP
-209 NIHLDVT
+209 NIHLDVST
-216 AFQEEAAK
+216 FQDGAAK
-224 ERFVVERAAVEEKP
+224 ERFVVERTAVEEKP

-243 ATRRAADKYAKEL
+243 GTRRAADSYAERL
-256 AELGLAAASYHAGRP
+256 RDLGLSAASYHAGLS
-271 AAERGETQDR
+271 AADRGRTQDR
-281 FRDGEL
+281 FSSGEL

-297 MGIDKADVRFVL
+297 MGIDKANVRFVL

-341 SKDLG
+341 PQDLG
-346 LQRYF
+346 LQRFF
-351 AAGSPDADA
+351 AAGAPDADA
-360 LRRVAERLRAEGA
+360 LRRVAERLRGEAGA
-373 AMGATRLREACDLSA
+373 VGATRLRADCGLDA
-388 TGLSAVLNLLEETG
+388 TALSAVLNLLEEAGAVRTGRDGSRFTG
-402 AVTTGR
+402 AVGAD
-408 NGTRWTGLT
+408 GASA
-417 DDEKGG
+417 DDEVD
-423 TPAGTAKSTAE
+423 A
-434 DDVEAVVQRALAV
+434 AVQSALAV
-447 DATHRK
+447 HATHRK

-465 AETSDCRRR
+465 CETTDCRRR
-474 FLLGYFGETVPVPCG
+474 FLLGYFGESVPVPCG
-489 ACGNCSGPAPG
+489 ACGNCTG
-500 AGHDLREERGGA
+500 
-512 GRRRSRG
+512 
-519 EGRTTAAGVPADTR
+519 TAAKPPSGLR
-533 RSARLRLRGG
+533 RE
-543 AAPRSAAD
+543 RS
-551 GPGTG
+551 GN
-556 ASSAGRPAAT
+556 AGRPYKAAT
-566 AAPAHPYLPGVR
+566 RQRRWTWAGARAGASAGAVRAAETVARPAADDHAYLPGVR

-583 WGEGEV
+583 WGHGEV

-596 VTVLFSTVGYRTL
+596 ITILFESVGYRTL
-609 SLAVVTDRHLLDTM
+609 SLAVVTDKQLLATLPDA
-623 P
+623 PR

>member
-1 MLALTSRRLRRT
+1 MFALTSRRLRGT
-13 AQRVF
+13 ARRVF
-18 GWQRL
+18 GWQQL
-23 RPAQLDAMKGVM
+23 RPAQLSAMKAVM

-77 QMQSLLD
+77 QMQSLLG
-84 SGGLR
+84 SGALR
-89 AAAINSAQK
+89 AAAINSAQR

-122 QLAKPDVA
+122 QLAKPDVTD
-130 ERLAAV
+130 RLAAV

-189 IAERLGMTDPLEV
+189 IAERLGMNDPVETV
-202 VSGFDRP
+202 AGFDRP
-209 NIHLDVT
+209 NIHLDVST
-216 AFQEEAAK
+216 FQDGAAK

-243 ATRRAADKYAKEL
+243 GTRRAADRC
-256 AELGLAAASYHAGRP
+256 AEQLSDLGLSAASYHAGRS
-271 AAERGETQDR
+271 AAERGRTQDR
-281 FRDGEL
+281 FSSGEL

-297 MGIDKADVRFVL
+297 MGIDKANVRFVL
-309 HASVPGSLD
+309 HACVPGSLD

-341 SKDLG
+341 PQDLG
-346 LQRYF
+346 LQRFF
-351 AAGSPDADA
+351 AAGAPDADA
-360 LRRVAERLRAEGA
+360 LRRVAERLRGEEGA
-373 AMGATRLREACDLSA
+373 VGATRLRADCDLGA
-388 TGLSAVLNLLEETG
+388 TALSAVLNLLEEAGAVRTGRDGSRFTG
-402 AVTTGR
+402 AAGTG
-408 NGTRWTGLT
+408 GASA
-417 DDEKGG
+417 DDEVD
-423 TPAGTAKSTAE
+423 A
-434 DDVEAVVQRALAV
+434 AVQSALAV
-447 DATHRK
+447 HATHRR

-465 AETSDCRRR
+465 AETTDCRRR
-474 FLLGYFGETVPVPCG
+474 FLLGYFGESVPVPCG
-489 ACGNCSGPAPG
+489 ACGNCTGPV
-500 AGHDLREERGGA
+500 AGHANALRRER
-512 GRRRSRG
+512 S
-519 EGRTTAAGVPADTR
+519 ED
-533 RSARLRLRGG
+533 
-543 AAPRSAAD
+543 
-551 GPGTG
+551 
-556 ASSAGRPAAT
+556 AGRPDKAAT
-566 AAPAHPYLPGVR
+566 RKRRWTRAGARSGGSAGAVRPVETDARPPADDHPYLPGVL
-578 VRHGQ
+578 VRHDRWGQ
-583 WGEGEV
+583 GEV

-596 VTVLFSTVGYRTL
+596 ITILFESVGYRTL
-609 SLAVVTDRHLLDTM
+609 SLAVVTDKQLLAALPDA
-623 P
+623 PR

>member
-1 MLALTSRRLRRT
+1 MFALTSRRLRGIAR
-13 AQRVF
+13 RVF
-18 GWQRL
+18 GWQQL
-23 RPAQLDAMKGVM
+23 RPAQLSAMKAVM
-35 KGRDVLAVMPTG
+35 KERDVLAVMPTG

-77 QMQSLLD
+77 QMQSLLG
-84 SGGLR
+84 SGALR
-89 AAAINSAQK
+89 AAAINSAQR

-122 QLAKPDVA
+122 QLAKPDVTD
-130 ERLAAV
+130 RLAAV

-189 IAERLGMTDPLEV
+189 IAERLGMNDPVEIV
-202 VSGFDRP
+202 AGFDRP
-209 NIHLDVT
+209 NIHLDVST
-216 AFQEEAAK
+216 FQDGAAK

-243 ATRRAADKYAKEL
+243 GTRRAADSYAEQL
-256 AELGLAAASYHAGRP
+256 SDLGLSAASYHAGRP
-271 AAERGETQDR
+271 AAERGQTQDR
-281 FRDGEL
+281 FSSGEL

-297 MGIDKADVRFVL
+297 MGIDKANVRFVL

-341 SKDLG
+341 PQDLG
-346 LQRYF
+346 LQRFF
-351 AAGSPDADA
+351 AAGAPDADA
-360 LRRVAERLRAEGA
+360 LRRVAERLRGEEGA
-373 AMGATRLREACDLSA
+373 VGASRLRADCELGSTA
-388 TGLSAVLNLLEETG
+388 LSAVLNLLEEAGAVRTGRDGSRFTG
-402 AVTTGR
+402 A
-408 NGTRWTGLT
+408 
-417 DDEKGG
+417 
-423 TPAGTAKSTAE
+423 AGTSAD
-434 DDVEAVVQRALAV
+434 DDVDAAVQSALAV
-447 DATHRK
+447 HATHRK

-465 AETSDCRRR
+465 AETTDCRRR
-474 FLLGYFGETVPVPCG
+474 FLLGYFGESVPVPCG
-489 ACGNCSGPAPG
+489 ACGNCTGPVAEP
-500 AGHDLREERGGA
+500 ANALRRER
-512 GRRRSRG
+512 S
-519 EGRTTAAGVPADTR
+519 ED
-533 RSARLRLRGG
+533 
-543 AAPRSAAD
+543 
-551 GPGTG
+551 
-556 ASSAGRPAAT
+556 AGRPYKAAT
-566 AAPAHPYLPGVR
+566 RQRRWTRAGARAGGSAGAVRAVETVARPAADDHPYLPGVL
-578 VRHGQ
+578 VRHDRWGQ
-583 WGEGEV
+583 GEV

-596 VTVLFSTVGYRTL
+596 ITILFESVGYRTL
-609 SLAVVTDRHLLDTM
+609 SLAVVTDKQLLAALPDR
-623 P
+623 PC